1 MSERVRERGREE
13 QGVGIISS
21 TVKYLGLEH
30 LQHIE
35 VDG

>member
-1 MSERVRERGREE
+1 MSERVRERRREGRSKELH
-13 QGVGIISS
+13 
-21 TVKYLGLEH
+21 LGLEH